1 MTEPIRPPTLTMG
14 RLMSRGKRLSPQL
27 ELVGK
32 TKEEDVEFL
41 VEFEIKIPEGTPESE
56 VKDREDAEADAAA
69 KLVEEGHLVRVWK
82 LPVEAGETQ
91 ILGLY
96 RADSETELDGL
107 LRALPLYEWMRVSV
121 TPLAPHPNDP
131 ARSQVTNGNR
141 A

>member
-1 MTEPIRPPTLTMG
+1 M
-14 RLMSRGKRLSPQL
+14 
-27 ELVGK
+27 
-32 TKEEDVEFL
+32 EFL
-41 VEFEIKIPEGTPESE
+41 VEFEIKIPEGTTESE
-56 VKDREDAEADAAA
+56 VKDREVAEADAAA
-69 KLVEEGHLVRVWK
+69 KLVEEGHLIRVWK

-91 ILGLY
+91 ILSLY
-96 RADSETELDGL
+96 RAGSETELDGL

>member
-1 MTEPIRPPTLTMG
+1 M
-14 RLMSRGKRLSPQL
+14 
-27 ELVGK
+27 
-32 TKEEDVEFL
+32 EFL
-41 VEFEIKIPEGTPESE
+41 VEFEIKIPEGPTESE
-56 VKDREDAEADAAA
+56 VRDREDAEADAAA

-82 LPVEAGETQ
+82 LPVGSGETR

-121 TPLAPHPNDP
+121 TSLAPHPNDP
-131 ARSQVTNGNR
+131 AGSPVTDGSR

>member
-1 MTEPIRPPTLTMG
+1 M
-14 RLMSRGKRLSPQL
+14 
-27 ELVGK
+27 
-32 TKEEDVEFL
+32 EFL
-41 VEFEIKIPEGTPESE
+41 VDFEINVPAGTPEAE

-82 LPVEAGETQ
+82 LPVDAGETQ
-91 ILGLY
+91 ILSLY

-131 ARSQVTNGNR
+131 ARSPMTDGSR